1 MSRKRALTAAMLGAL
16 LAGKGVRASSTRTIN
31 AKSRNN
37 ARYIDPKAVVLVNQ
51 GNRAP
56 TLSNQ
61 PFTPRNVR
69 QIVQQN
75 KNVRKFFKQFNDNI
89 LEQCLVNAVSL
100 REFYVT
106 EFEKTSRPAFDK
118 NYNAM
123 ARMSQENL
131 QRHVKDMCKFKA
143 FASKPSIC
151 KYSTNFPA
159 TLNAKIRQKLL
170 MDLSKAHQES
180 YNMIS
185 TEYRETV
192 KKCFDESTKLL
203 NAEMR
208 GKVVGVIE
216 KSLAPSQVNTPNYE
230 RVFKMIFPSINNFSS
245 NFYMRLLYVPY
256 VVITMLITSLATVGI
271 SYTVMKPMLRYL
283 VNDLIKI
290 ILTVIRS
297 GTRNISIVISA
308 CVRAANKRIR
318 NLMKKNTANQP
329 QLSINNVTNEV
340 RGLTTMENNAI
351 QGLMSLSGAQAP
363 PYGGATLG
371 PRSNAL
377 AALQMYGNNN

>member
-1 MSRKRALTAAMLGAL
+1 
-16 LAGKGVRASSTRTIN
+16 
-31 AKSRNN
+31 
-37 ARYIDPKAVVLVNQ
+37 
-51 GNRAP
+51 
-56 TLSNQ
+56 
-61 PFTPRNVR
+61 
-69 QIVQQN
+69 
-75 KNVRKFFKQFNDNI
+75 
-89 LEQCLVNAVSL
+89 
-100 REFYVT
+100 
-106 EFEKTSRPAFDK
+106 
-118 NYNAM
+118 
-123 ARMSQENL
+123 
-131 QRHVKDMCKFKA
+131 
-143 FASKPSIC
+143 
-151 KYSTNFPA
+151 
-159 TLNAKIRQKLL
+159 
-170 MDLSKAHQES
+170 
-180 YNMIS
+180 MIS

-256 VVITMLITSLATVGI
+256 VVITMLITSLAAVGI
-271 SYTVMKPMLRYL
+271 SYTAMKPMLRYL